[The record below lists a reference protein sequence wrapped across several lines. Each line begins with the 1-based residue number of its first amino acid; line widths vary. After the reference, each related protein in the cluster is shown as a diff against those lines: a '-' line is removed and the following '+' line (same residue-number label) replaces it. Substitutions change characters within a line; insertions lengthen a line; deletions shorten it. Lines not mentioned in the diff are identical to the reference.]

1 MVVTR
6 TPLVNK
12 SVWSGIQRVCSV
24 NMAHI
29 PQVLPS
35 SIPIPSFVITT
46 YSYVWY
52 YLNALLVRI
61 PGGPY
66 VISYVK
72 KSHQDD
78 PYRTAVEIVLILY
91 GIVYYLS
98 KPQQKTG
105 LQGTKPN
112 LTEQEVE
119 LLIEDWEPET
129 IVDTSAIEQQRW
141 RLEKLPVLEVEEE
154 VNRVTVTRNERSE
167 KYTGVLN
174 LASNNFLQLAE
185 TPEVLEVVKKTIR
198 NYGVGACGPAG
209 FYGNQDV
216 HYNFQYALAEFFGTE
231 DAVLYGQ
238 DFCVAASVLPAFTK
252 RGDLIVADDQ
262 VSISLQN
269 ALQLSRSTVYYF
281 EHNNMESLEALLQE
295 LTEMERKER
304 LPAISRKFIVTEGL
318 FHNSGDIPPL
328 PVLTNLKNKYKF
340 RLFIDETFS
349 LGVLGATGR
358 GLAEHFNMERAS
370 SIDVTIGSMATALG
384 SSGAF
389 VLGDHIMSQ
398 HQQIGSNAYC
408 FSASLPAYTTAAA
421 TRILKIM
428 DKDNTAVTR
437 LRTLSQELHAF
448 FKSDPELSELVT
460 VTSHERSPVLHLQ
473 LTPQLRSRKF
483 HYTAQELYET
493 VSHLQKRC
501 VSNKY
506 VEPYEQEEQF
516 LQSIVDTLL
525 VHHGILITRNTIVLR
540 QETLPVVP
548 SLKVCINARID
559 DAELRNACTA
569 IKASL
574 LQNCSQ

>member
-1 MVVTR
+1 
-6 TPLVNK
+6 
-12 SVWSGIQRVCSV
+12 
-24 NMAHI
+24 MAHI

-35 SIPIPSFVITT
+35 SIPIPSFVVKT

-52 YLNALLVRI
+52 YLYAILMKI

-66 VISYVK
+66 VISYVR

-78 PYRTAVEIVLILY
+78 PYRTAVEIILILY
-91 GIVYYLS
+91 GIGYYLS

-119 LLIEDWEPET
+119 LLIEDWQPES
-129 IVDTSAIEQQRW
+129 IVDESAMELQRW
-141 RLEKLPVLEVEEE
+141 RLEKMPVLEMGENE
-154 VNRVTVTRNERSE
+154 NRVTVTRNEGSE
-167 KYTGVLN
+167 RYTDVLN
-174 LASNNFLQLAE
+174 LASNNFLQLAG
-185 TPEVLEVVKKTIR
+185 TPEVVEIVKKTIR

-238 DFCVAASVLPAFTK
+238 DFCVASSVLPAFTK

-262 VSISLQN
+262 VSISSQN

-295 LTEMERKER
+295 LTEMEKKER

-328 PVLTNLKNKYKF
+328 PVLTHLKNKYKF
-340 RLFIDETFS
+340 RLFVDETFS
-349 LGVLGATGR
+349 LGVLGASGR

-389 VLGDHIMSQ
+389 VLGDHVMSH

-408 FSASLPAYTTAAA
+408 FSASLPAYTTTAA
-421 TRILKIM
+421 TQVLKIM
-428 DKDNTAVTR
+428 DRDNSAVTR
-437 LRTLSQELHAF
+437 LHQLSQQLHDF
-448 FKSDPELSELVT
+448 FNSDSQLSDFIT
-460 VTSHERSPVLHLQ
+460 VTSHERSPVLHIQ
-473 LTPQLRSRKF
+473 LTPELRSSKF
-483 HYTAQELYET
+483 NYTAQELFET

-501 VSNKY
+501 VTTKF

-525 VHHGILITRNTIVLR
+525 SQHGILITRNTIVLR

-548 SLKVCINARID
+548 SLKVCINSNIED
-559 DAELRNACTA
+559 SELTTACNA
-569 IKASL
+569 IKASIL
-574 LQNCSQ
+574 HYCSH

>member
-1 MVVTR
+1 
-6 TPLVNK
+6 
-12 SVWSGIQRVCSV
+12 
-24 NMAHI
+24 MAHI

-35 SIPIPSFVITT
+35 SIPIPSFVVKT

-52 YLNALLVRI
+52 YMYAILMKI

-66 VISYVK
+66 VISYVR

-78 PYRTAVEIVLILY
+78 PYRTAVEIILILY

-119 LLIEDWEPET
+119 LLIEDWQPES
-129 IVDTSAIEQQRW
+129 IVDESAMELQRW
-141 RLEKLPVLEVEEE
+141 RLEKMPVLEMGENE
-154 VNRVTVTRNERSE
+154 NRVTVTRNEGSE
-167 KYTGVLN
+167 RYPDVLN
-174 LASNNFLQLAE
+174 LASNNFLQLAG
-185 TPEVLEVVKKTIR
+185 TPEVVEVVKKTIR

-238 DFCVAASVLPAFTK
+238 DFCVASSVLPAFTK

-262 VSISLQN
+262 VSISSQN

-295 LTEMERKER
+295 LTEMEKKER

-328 PVLTNLKNKYKF
+328 PVLTHLKNKYKF
-340 RLFIDETFS
+340 RLFVDETFS

-389 VLGDHIMSQ
+389 VLGDHVMSH

-408 FSASLPAYTTAAA
+408 FSASLPAYTTTAA
-421 TRILKIM
+421 TRVLKIM
-428 DKDNTAVTR
+428 DRDNSAVTR
-437 LRTLSQELHAF
+437 LHQLSQQLHDF
-448 FKSDPELSELVT
+448 FKSDSQLSDFIT
-460 VTSHERSPVLHLQ
+460 VTSHERSPVLHIQ
-473 LTPQLRSRKF
+473 LTPELRSSKF
-483 HYTAQELYET
+483 NYTAQELFET

-501 VSNKY
+501 VTTKF

-525 VHHGILITRNTIVLR
+525 SQHGILITRNTIVLR

-548 SLKVCINARID
+548 SLKVCINSNIED
-559 DAELRNACTA
+559 SELTTACNA
-569 IKASL
+569 IKASIL
-574 LQNCSQ
+574 HYCSQ